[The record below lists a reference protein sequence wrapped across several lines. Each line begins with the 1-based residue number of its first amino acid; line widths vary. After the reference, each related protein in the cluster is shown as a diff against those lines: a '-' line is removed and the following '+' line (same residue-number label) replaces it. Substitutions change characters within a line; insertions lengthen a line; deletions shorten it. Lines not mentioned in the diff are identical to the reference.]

1 MKDGLACARACV
13 DDGAIAALGKSL
25 LVSDAGGDAQKVA
38 ERRLITLRS
47 FVQRFY
53 VLTRDDQ
60 NMRGRL
66 RVDVANSYGAVIR
79 VDNICGNLARNHSTK
94 ETIHKTSDG

>member
-1 MKDGLACARACV
+1 
-13 DDGAIAALGKSL
+13 
-25 LVSDAGGDAQKVA
+25 
-38 ERRLITLRS
+38 
-47 FVQRFY
+47 
-53 VLTRDDQ
+53 
-60 NMRGRL
+60 MRGRL